1 MDKKTA
7 EILLNVNRYDSAI
20 DAYEDQLFKI
30 RSYIFMHPVIPT
42 VYKSKQK
49 KIYQLEAAISH
60 FGITEKE
67 PHKLELL
74 PIIGQHLLEK
84 FVCYETN
91 RSRIKTSLSQTLSAK
106 NIAMGIDLLVD
117 NLLNWSKEI
126 KHIDTSVAKP
136 VPLSKELDVLTA
148 HQLFKKHKIEMSD
161 DYDDQLISEFKRV
174 QTLAS
179 SIKN

>member
-7 EILLNVNRYDSAI
+7 EILLNVNRYDSPI

-67 PHKLELL
+67 PQKLELL

-84 FVCYETN
+84 FVCYEAN
-91 RSRIKTSLSQTLSAK
+91 RSRIKTNLSQTLSAK
-106 NIAMGIDLLVD
+106 NIAMGIDLLLD
-117 NLLNWSKEI
+117 NLLNWSEEI
-126 KHIDTSVAKP
+126 RHIDTSVAKP

-148 HQLFKKHKIEMSD
+148 HQLFKKHTTDLLHTKYYKTSTIVWSNF
-161 DYDDQLISEFKRV
+161 LS
-174 QTLAS
+174 
-179 SIKN
+179 